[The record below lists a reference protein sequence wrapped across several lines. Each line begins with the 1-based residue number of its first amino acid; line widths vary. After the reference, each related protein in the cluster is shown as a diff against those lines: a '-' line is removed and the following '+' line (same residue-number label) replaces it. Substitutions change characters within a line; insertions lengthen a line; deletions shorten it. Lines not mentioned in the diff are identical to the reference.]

1 MSLAAVWAGF
11 QVGLNSGVS
20 PSGLCAG
27 LKTGVLSGLPG
38 ADAEAASDVGAMAG
52 AGMGADA
59 DAGAGVASSAV
70 AFPKMLRG
78 LFEVVPCAARGRG
91 AACRLPRRARARV
104 RGLLLRLGSGC
115 LRDLGACRLS
125 AVWPSVARVRGAR
138 FRAA

>member
-20 PSGLCAG
+20 PSGLGAG
-27 LKTGVLSGLPG
+27 VKTGVLSGFPD

-70 AFPKMLRG
+70 GFPKMLRG
-78 LFEVVPCAARGRG
+78 LFEVVPCAAQAGG
-91 AACRLPRRARARV
+91 CGSAARV
-104 RGLLLRLGSGC
+104 
-115 LRDLGACRLS
+115 APAVAS
-125 AVWPSVARVRGAR
+125 AGFCSAGVPTVCDT
-138 FRAA
+138 